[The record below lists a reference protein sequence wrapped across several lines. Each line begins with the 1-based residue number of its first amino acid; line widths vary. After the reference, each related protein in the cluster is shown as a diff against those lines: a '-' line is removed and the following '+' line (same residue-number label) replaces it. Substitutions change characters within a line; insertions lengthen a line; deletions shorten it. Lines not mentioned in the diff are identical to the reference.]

1 MPKESLQKKVGRVR
15 PPRVQ
20 ITYDVEIGDAIE
32 KRDLPFV
39 VGVLADLSGMPNK
52 PLPPIAKRKFVA
64 IDRDNVN
71 DVMKKIGPR
80 LAFKVPNRLN
90 EDDTKLNV
98 ELNFESMD
106 DFQPARIAQQVTPLR
121 KLLELRN
128 SLANLRSS
136 LIGNEKLD
144 NLLQEMIQNQEMLRQ
159 AGRGSR
165 HPRGRGEGE
174 LTWQPNPS
182 PRQNPNPRWKPRSK
196 PAVFWI
202 GSPKKAGS
210 GRAPKNEP
218 AGSSGSRISC
228 RT

>member
-1 MPKESLQKKVGRVR
+1 MAKESLQKKVGRVR
-15 PPRVQ
+15 PPRVH
-20 ITYDVEIGDAIE
+20 ITYDVQVGDAIE

-39 VGVLADLSGMPNK
+39 VGVLADLSGMPEK
-52 PLPPIAKRKFVA
+52 PLPPIAKRKFVS

-98 ELNFESMD
+98 ELRFESMD
-106 DFQPARIAQQVTPLR
+106 DFQPAKVAEQITPLR

-136 LIGNEKLD
+136 LIGNEKLE

-159 AGRGSR
+159 AGSEVGIKAD
-165 HPRGRGEGE
+165 E
-174 LTWQPNPS
+174 
-182 PRQNPNPRWKPRSK
+182 
-196 PAVFWI
+196 
-202 GSPKKAGS
+202 KKES
-210 GRAPKNEP
+210 
-218 AGSSGSRISC
+218 
-228 RT
+228 